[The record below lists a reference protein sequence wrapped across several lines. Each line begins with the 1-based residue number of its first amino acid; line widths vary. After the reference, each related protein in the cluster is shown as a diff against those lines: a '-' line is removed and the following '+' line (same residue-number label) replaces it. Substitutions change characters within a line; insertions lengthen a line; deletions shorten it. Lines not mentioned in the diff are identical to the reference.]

1 MSDGA
6 KRTRAGFNSYTE
18 KLCVARLISLAL
30 QKKEKEKKPVFI
42 FTTPVNRT
50 PLEGMKYNNL
60 HQP

>member
-1 MSDGA
+1 MRGKVD
-6 KRTRAGFNSYTE
+6 KPCFT
-18 KLCVARLISLAL
+18 L
-30 QKKEKEKKPVFI
+30 QKKKQKKKQPVFI